1 MDKKKNDQKM
11 LYAILI
17 ISVYILVLCFAGNLA
32 YYASSGG
39 RGLERILWA
48 FNDLENMQFH
58 YSLDY
63 LNFYGIA
70 TVLYAILIEEIHVY
84 MEKYKRESPGKEA
97 GSAKWHDQMDEYN
110 KNYADPIGKSGN
122 NGEYNMILSEHVR
135 LSLLDRETR
144 RNNNTMVIGAAGTG
158 KSRFLMKPNMLQ
170 ENCSMVI
177 TDPSG
182 ELYASLAK
190 PLKEDG
196 YKIKVFNL
204 VEMSFSNCYN
214 PFQYIRDEAGVG
226 ILVDAF
232 ISNTTA
238 PEQKSSDPFWDKSER
253 ALLSA
258 CIFYLIEFV
267 PEEYQNF
274 STILKMVVKG
284 QMDENAKVA
293 VKSGLDKIFEGDA
306 VLKNGELFELSNPEE
321 KKLMKEK
328 LANSQAWKNYQVFRL
343 GGVRTL
349 KSILISTAVR
359 LNPFSVKEIANLTS
373 RDDLEL
379 SKLGDEKTA
388 MFVII
393 PQAND
398 TYNFLASMMFTQA
411 FDTLYYTAE
420 QHENLRLRH
429 HVRFM
434 LDEFANT
441 GKIPKFQ
448 KIISTMRKYNMSVT
462 IILQSLAQLI
472 ALYKDDYETILGNC
486 DVTILLGTNEQTT
499 AKYFSDFL
507 GKETIRARM
516 SVGLKAGKN
525 SDTSMTFQQAGREL
539 MTPDEIRT
547 MPNEYCLVFVRG
559 EYAFYDQK
567 YHYENH
573 PKYKLTG
580 DYKKEFFSD
589 IRESEFLNISSEYLK
604 EKELAVE
611 EPEHAATRISQPADL
626 DDVSINGAESNDAF
640 EILKSIQS
648 PDKESAIKFIRDIS
662 ESLKSKIKRECLE
675 LQKIRGKSHKEQGIC
690 IMERRMDYKVM
701 PGFIRRFYADNN
713 LPIIIFG
720 TTPKQGILTAY
731 LIDQGNVIHNVL
743 NAMNIAY
750 EEIEDFSDEIV
761 VERVLETPESNF
773 EIIRKYLREG
783 NHFVADVLEEEI
795 SELADSIDI

>member
-1 MDKKKNDQKM
+1 MGV
-11 LYAILI
+11 I
-17 ISVYILVLCFAGNLA
+17 ISILLLAGGLLA
-32 YYASSGG
+32 IFYVKPRNEAQAV
-39 RGLERILWA
+39 E
-48 FNDLENMQFH
+48 MQFQKTK
-58 YSLDY
+58 SIADLKKSFEDMKKINLDH

-70 TVLYAILIEEIHVY
+70 TVLYAILVEEIHVY

-97 GSAKWHDQMDEYN
+97 GSAKWNDQMDEYN
-110 KNYADPIGKSGN
+110 KTYADPIGKSGN
-122 NGEYNMILSEHVR
+122 SGEYNMILSEHVR
-135 LSLLDRETR
+135 LSLLDQETR
-144 RNNNTMVIGAAGTG
+144 RNNNTMVVGAAGTG
-158 KSRFLMKPNMLQ
+158 NSQFLMKPNMLQ

-196 YKIKVFNL
+196 YKIKVLNL
-204 VEMSFSNCYN
+204 VEMVFSNCYN
-214 PFQYIRDEAGVG
+214 PFHYIRDEAGVG

-238 PEQKSSDPFWDKSER
+238 PEQKSLDPFWESAER

-258 CIFYLIEFV
+258 CIFYLIEFT
-267 PEEYQNF
+267 PEKYQNF

-284 QMDENAKVA
+284 QMDENAEVT
-293 VKSGLDKIFEGDA
+293 VKSGLDKLFEGDA
-306 VLKNGELFELSNPEE
+306 VLKEGELFEITNPEE

-328 LANSQAWKNYQVFRL
+328 LSNSQAWKNYQVFRL

-379 SKLGDEKTA
+379 NKIGDEKTA

-411 FDTLYYTAE
+411 FDTLYYIAE
-420 QHENLRLRH
+420 QRENLRLTH
-429 HVRFM
+429 HVRFL

-441 GKIPKFQ
+441 GKIPRFQ

-516 SVGLKAGKN
+516 SVGLKG
-525 SDTSMTFQQAGREL
+525 EL

-573 PKYKLTG
+573 PKYKFTG
-580 DYKKEFFSD
+580 DYKQEFFSD

-604 EKELAVE
+604 EKELTVE
-611 EPEHAATRISQPADL
+611 EPEEATARVSQP
-626 DDVSINGAESNDAF
+626 
-640 EILKSIQS
+640 
-648 PDKESAIKFIRDIS
+648 DI
-662 ESLKSKIKRECLE
+662 
-675 LQKIRGKSHKEQGIC
+675 
-690 IMERRMDYKVM
+690 
-701 PGFIRRFYADNN
+701 
-713 LPIIIFG
+713 
-720 TTPKQGILTAY
+720 
-731 LIDQGNVIHNVL
+731 
-743 NAMNIAY
+743 
-750 EEIEDFSDEIV
+750 
-761 VERVLETPESNF
+761 
-773 EIIRKYLREG
+773 
-783 NHFVADVLEEEI
+783 
-795 SELADSIDI
+795 

>member
-1 MDKKKNDQKM
+1 MDKKKGDQKL

-17 ISVYILVLCFAGNLA
+17 ISYILVLCFAGNLA
-32 YYASSGG
+32 YYGASGG
-39 RGLERILWA
+39 GLERILMA
-48 FNDLENMQFH
+48 FNDMENMQFH

-70 TVLYAILIEEIHVY
+70 TVLYAILVEEIHVY

-97 GSAKWHDQMDEYN
+97 GSAKWNDQMDEYN
-110 KNYADPIGKSGN
+110 KTYADPIGKSGN
-122 NGEYNMILSEHVR
+122 SGEYNMILSEHVR

-144 RNNNTMVIGAAGTG
+144 RNNNTMVVGAAGTG

-190 PLKEDG
+190 PLKEGG

-204 VEMSFSNCYN
+204 VEMVFSNCYN
-214 PFQYIRDEAGVG
+214 PFHYIRDEAGVG

-258 CIFYLIEFV
+258 CIFYLIEFA
-267 PEEYQNF
+267 PEKYQNF

-284 QMDENAKVA
+284 QMDENAKVT
-293 VKSGLDKIFEGDA
+293 VKSGLDKLFEGDA
-306 VLKNGELFELSNPEE
+306 VLKEGELFEITNPEE

-328 LANSQAWKNYQVFRL
+328 LSNSQAWKNYQVFRL

-359 LNPFSVKEIANLTS
+359 LNPFSVKEISNLTS

-379 SKLGDEKTA
+379 DKIGDEKTA

-411 FDTLYYTAE
+411 FDTLYYIAE
-420 QHENLRLRH
+420 QRENLRLTH
-429 HVRFM
+429 HVRFL

-573 PKYKLTG
+573 PKYKFTG
-580 DYKKEFFSD
+580 DYKREFFSD

-611 EPEHAATRISQPADL
+611 EPEEATARVSQPADINQL
-626 DDVSINGAESNDAF
+626 SIKGADTKDAF

-648 PDKESAIKFIRDIS
+648 PDRESAIKFLRDIS
-662 ESLKSKIKRECLE
+662 ESLDKKVTRECLE
-675 LQKIRGKSHKEQGIC
+675 LKKIKGKSHKEQGIC
-690 IMERRMDYKVM
+690 IMERRMDCKVM
-701 PGFIRRFYADNN
+701 PGFIRRFYIDKN

-720 TTPKQGILTAY
+720 PTPKKGILTAY
-731 LIDQGNVIHNVL
+731 LVDPGGIIHNVL
-743 NAMNIAY
+743 GALHIPC
-750 EEIEDFSDEIV
+750 EKVEDFSDEII
-761 VERVLETPESNF
+761 VERVPETPEENF
-773 EIIRKYLREG
+773 ETIRKYLREG
-783 NHFVADVLEEEI
+783 NHFMAEVLETEI
-795 SELADSIDI
+795 SEMADYMEE